1 MSEKKIPLWIDTDTG
16 VDDAVMLMC
25 ATKLDKLDIKGVSA
39 VSGNVSEDK
48 TFRNARAV
56 LSLCGREDIKV
67 YPGATRPLI
76 VEQYYAEYVHGF
88 NGLGG
93 AIIPDSNAPIETEH
107 AYDAMYRVAKE
118 LNGEL
123 TVAAVGPFTN
133 IAIAITKYPD
143 ITKYIKELVVM
154 GGAVVGGNATPSAEF
169 NIYAD
174 PHAAETVFKSGI
186 PVKMFGLDVT
196 MKSSLTM
203 EEIEKIYAGTT
214 PRAKLFHDSTSIA
227 IGAYEKR
234 LGEKKVCLHDV
245 CPVLY
250 LVYPELFTLYKAGVY
265 VETESEITFG
275 KTVCD
280 LYSDFKFEDR
290 HCEVAMDVKR
300 DEFAKIV
307 EDLLLSE

>member
-25 ATKLDKLDIKGVSA
+25 AVKLEQLDIKGVSA
-39 VSGNVSEDK
+39 VSGNVCEEK

-67 YPGATRPLI
+67 YPGATKPLI
-76 VEQYYAEYVHGF
+76 VKPYYAEYVHGV

-107 AYDAMYRVAKE
+107 GYDALYKAAKE
-118 LNGEL
+118 SNGEL
-123 TVAAVGPFTN
+123 VVAAVGPFTN

-196 MKSSLTM
+196 LKSSLTM
-203 EEIEKIYAGTT
+203 EQIEKIYAGSTSQ
-214 PRAKLFHDSTSIA
+214 AKLFKDSTSIS
-227 IGAYEKR
+227 IGLYEKR
-234 LGEKKVCLHDV
+234 LGEKKLCLHDV

-250 LVYPELFTLYKAGVY
+250 LCYPELFTLYKAGVY
-265 VETESEITFG
+265 VETESDITFG

-300 DEFAKIV
+300 DEFAAKIT
-307 EDLLLSE
+307 ELLLN